1 MHPNPSFRG
10 ETTEANLG
18 FALHRGFGALC
29 INGAMGPLASHVP
42 FCATAGGVEFHL
54 VRNAPMARA
63 LATPQQGV
71 ILVSGAD
78 AYVSPDWYEMEH
90 QVPTWNYHAVHLR
103 GVVKLLPEA
112 ALRGHLERLSA
123 TFEERLPKAPWQLGK
138 MPDDVL
144 ARMMR
149 AIVPC
154 VLHIDEVQGT
164 LKLGQNKP
172 EAARLAAGRA
182 MMTAA
187 ISPGAAEIGARMV
200 DPD

>member
-1 MHPNPSFRG
+1 MHPNSAFRG
-10 ETTEANLG
+10 ETAEANLG

-29 INGAMGPLASHVP
+29 VNGAMGPLASHVP
-42 FCATAGGVEFHL
+42 FCGAEGGIEFHL

-63 LATPQQGV
+63 LAAPQPGAM
-71 ILVSGAD
+71 LVSGAD
-78 AYVSPDWYEMEH
+78 AYVSPDWYGIEH

-103 GVVKLLPEA
+103 GMVEILPET
-112 ALRGHLERLSA
+112 ALRGHLSRLSA
-123 TFEERLPKAPWQLGK
+123 SFEERLPKAPWRLEK
-138 MPDDVL
+138 MPDDAL

-154 VLHIDEVQGT
+154 VLHIEAVEGT

-182 MMTAA
+182 MLAA
-187 ISPGAAEIGARMV
+187 GLGAGAAEIGARML
-200 DPD
+200 DPE